1 MGMSANFHV
10 EESKKLSVT
19 TMTLGE
25 SPSGRT
31 NLAIRFRTGMDDIV
45 VHTTNLADLE
55 RIAFEINAFVQE
67 QIAAQEAAKPEYP
80 NEMTFEEFTKATG
93 HPEGA
98 EPSNIGEDYSV

>member
-31 NLAIRFRTGMDDIV
+31 NLAIRLRTGMDDIV

-67 QIAAQEAAKPEYP
+67 RIAAQEEDAEQKRQ
-80 NEMTFEEFTKATG
+80 EEITMQELKSMG
-93 HPEGA
+93 NPLSQKLIDG
-98 EPSNIGEDYSV
+98 PDW